1 MISVLAAELPLVDAC
16 PSCDPGIP
24 GPSLPVGPVQDIDG
38 GTLADY
44 ECGSCGGAWTARF
57 DLWGWPVERMAADI
71 TEVREAA

>member
-1 MISVLAAELPLVDAC
+1 MTAILAAGLPPVDAC

-24 GPSLPVGPVQDIDG
+24 SPSLPVGPVQDIDG

-44 ECGSCGGAWTARF
+44 ECGSCGGAWSTRF
-57 DLWGWPVERMAADI
+57 DAYGWVVERTAADI